1 MSDIVTKKKQKALAF
16 RAKQKAKRSGHID
29 EDQQEVPEQDVPEDE
44 MHDASLVAEGS
55 QSKRRRIAV
64 DSERSAAV
72 DDSVGPKN
80 KRKAAWEDVE
90 ENEGVKERKN
100 KKEIKQRFILFVGNL
115 GYETTRE
122 DVQAHFQPAIGH
134 APAVRLLTNK
144 STPSPATSG
153 KAKRKPVAA
162 KSRGIAFLELP
173 TSLELQ
179 ACLKL
184 HHSSLKERII
194 NVELTAGG
202 GGKGEGRRE
211 KIRERNVRVGQQR
224 ERKAEREKEPGTEVD
239 HGVEIVQEG
248 EKKKIR
254 TETAMEGMKIRGGRR
269 VKIMPKPNGRGE
281 GRSAPT
287 ISSTGRSSWPN
298 GTPRQ
303 SGPGMQQ
310 GRRKWEPTGA
320 NAVAVS

>member
-100 KKEIKQRFILFVGNL
+100 KKEIKQRFILFVGQYISDL
-115 GYETTRE
+115 VRFGEHTEMTTRKSWLRDDPGRRSSSFPTRHRFGSTFFSLFPPTDRW
-122 DVQAHFQPAIGH
+122 DVGH

-269 VKIMPKPNGRGE
+269 VKIMVSYRRG
-281 GRSAPT
+281 GLSCL
-287 ISSTGRSSWPN
+287 
-298 GTPRQ
+298 
-303 SGPGMQQ
+303 
-310 GRRKWEPTGA
+310 
-320 NAVAVS
+320 